1 MSKASNLINMLE
13 ASLDP
18 EVQKIAD
25 QIDGAFQ
32 KIVDSTL
39 RSSDLGN
46 SGDHLYKIVTAKDG
60 NDYALFN
67 VPVITQGGDRAE
79 NSSANFK
86 KIIDSIWDLKN
97 KGYYLSQPV
106 GKSGSGWENK
116 NSGTAGT
123 VMQFYFGKPK

>member
-1 MSKASNLINMLE
+1 MGKAANLISMLE

-18 EVQKIAD
+18 EVQKIVG
-25 QIDGAFQ
+25 QIDGALQ

-60 NDYALFN
+60 NDYALFS

-79 NSSANFK
+79 NSNANFK
-86 KIIDSIWDLKN
+86 KIIDHVWGLRDQ
-97 KGYYLSQPV
+97 GYYISQPV

-116 NSGTAGT
+116 NSGTAGV
-123 VMQFYFGKPK
+123 VMQFYFGKNK